1 MAGLILAIR
10 LILSHLI
17 SFITRMTHGFTL
29 FSSYDHSWVGIEKCS
44 DPEAQAE
51 KRWGRTSEEEGGLRN
66 PRENQY
72 PVSRIWMAE
81 LIEHL
86 RAMTSLHDVSF
97 KHV

>member
-1 MAGLILAIR
+1 MHIF
-10 LILSHLI
+10 HNKV
-17 SFITRMTHGFTL
+17 THGFHR
-29 FSSYDHSWVGIEKCS
+29 FSFYDHSWVGIEKCN
-44 DPEAQAE
+44 DPGAKVE
-51 KRWGRTSEEEGGLRN
+51 KRWGRTGEEEGDLRN
-66 PRENQY
+66 PGEIQY